1 MSPHDRRSSS
11 APRPCPHRPRAHRRR
26 PASIHPTLG
35 SRRRYYGWRGGRGGK
50 GSDNNDDDD
59 DNDDDDNSHRP
70 VVSSHSTGCTVAPPT
85 PDGWTIKEDI
95 ILSMMIYDGKR
106 GEERSK

>member
-1 MSPHDRRSSS
+1 MTAEVHRRPDP
-11 APRPCPHRPRAHRRR
+11 APIVRVHALRR

-50 GSDNNDDDD
+50 GSDDNDDKDD
-59 DNDDDDNSHRP
+59 DNDDDDDNSHHP

-95 ILSMMIYDGKR
+95 ILSMMIYVI
-106 GEERSK
+106 